1 MNLSV
6 FLQTFDSLKHIVHV
20 HWGDVNETLQTY
32 MYISVK
38 ADSFIHDSAFISMCR
53 VIQSCFKNYQKLDF
67 AILHSKYTY
76 LGHFY

>member
-1 MNLSV
+1 MKLY
-6 FLQTFDSLKHIVHV
+6 KHTI
-20 HWGDVNETLQTY
+20 

-38 ADSFIHDSAFISMCR
+38 ADSFIHVSAFISMCR

-76 LGHFY
+76 LGHFYEGYHPLQF